1 MADIKDKL
9 PTPPGENK
17 PSDKGVSHG
26 VMSKSFGLQRK
37 TLARVIGL
45 EKRVDKIES
54 GSGGIDADKFIE
66 INRGIAAVNSNMQ
79 AIADTIEADLIA
91 EREQARDEKLDSKQ
105 EIDDIKKGKAEKF
118 LELKREK
125 KLVKPMQ
132 KITDK
137 AKGVFQKLFDGLT
150 ALFGGWLVDKGSKM
164 LKAWSEGDTE
174 TFNEMKNEIIKAL
187 SIVGGILLAINIG
200 SIISALSALITGITV
215 GVPAI
220 LGLLANPVT
229 WVVAAGL
236 GLGWLLTKNA
246 EHRKEKRNQKTDSM
260 VADAIWLD
268 AWQERELGVKG
279 FTQTGPVKIG
289 SNHKWWNL
297 TMIRQ
302 ERAFKKKWEKERMEN
317 EWWLRD
323 YGHGRNFEDMD
334 LLNTELKRV
343 IKDIEKL
350 EKKQAKLR
358 NKGKELTTGD
368 LAKLEW
374 NYKMRKGIS
383 ESIQAHNELWPKEGP
398 PKFPTKR
405 AQIEVAVMENRL
417 RKEGLSENK
426 IAERVLKWKKDN
438 PDKWRPE
445 WLQLEGFNTTKPEI
459 RKYVDDKLNLDL
471 QIKLN
476 NEKRNQNLNKGEIK
490 IDTSDDSD
498 SSDDNNLSFFNSS
511 FNIDSSWVAQSSL
524 KDGQFQSIATNAFD
538 PANRIDIIPFPVGD
552 KNENGNQSL
561 TTGNATELI
570 DIYMT
575 NDSNDYTHLYKY
587 IYQVGDE

>member
-9 PTPPGENK
+9 PSPPGEK
-17 PSDKGVSHG
+17 DSSGGVSHG

-54 GSGGIDADKFIE
+54 GSGGIDADKFID

-79 AIADTIEADLIA
+79 AIADTIEADLVA
-91 EREQARDEKLDSKQ
+91 EREQARDEKLESKQ
-105 EIDDIKKGKAEKF
+105 ELDDIKKGKAEKF

-125 KLVKPMQ
+125 KILQPMK
-132 KITDK
+132 KITEN
-137 AKGVFQKLFDGLT
+137 AKGVFQRLFDGLT
-150 ALFGGWLVDKGSKM
+150 SLFGGFILDKGSKM
-164 LKAWSEGDTE
+164 LDAWASGDTE
-174 TFNEMKNEIIKAL
+174 RFDEMKNEIIKSL
-187 SIVGGILLAINIG
+187 QIVGGILLAINIG
-200 SIISALSALITGITV
+200 SIISALSALVTGITV

-246 EHRKEKRNQKTDSM
+246 EHRQEQKKQRTDEK
-260 VADAIWLD
+260 VAESIWLD
-268 AWQERELGVKG
+268 AFKENELGVTG
-279 FTQTGPVKIG
+279 FVQTGPVQLK
-289 SNHKWWNL
+289 SNHKWWNFKAVN
-297 TMIRQ
+297 Q
-302 ERAFKKKWEKERMEN
+302 EREWKKKWEKERMEN
-317 EWWLRD
+317 EWWVRE
-323 YGHGRNFEDMD
+323 YGHGRNFEDMS

-350 EKKQAKLR
+350 EKKQARLK
-358 NKGKELTTGD
+358 NKGQQLTKED

-383 ESIQAHNELWPKEGP
+383 DSIQAHNELWPKEGP
-398 PKFPTKR
+398 PKFPTKM

-417 RKEGLSENK
+417 RREGLSENK
-426 IAERVLKWKKDN
+426 IAERVLQWKKDN

-445 WLQLEGFNTTKPEI
+445 WLQLEEFQTTKPEI

-476 NEKRNQNLNKGEIK
+476 NEKRNQNINKGEVK
-490 IDTSDDSD
+490 IDTSKIESSD
-498 SSDDNNLSFFNSS
+498 SSDGTGINFNTALNLDFSKDAMKSLNDTKFSEIATSAFSSENKFDFVPFSVDNNLE
-511 FNIDSSWVAQSSL
+511 L
-524 KDGQFQSIATNAFD
+524 DGDVT
-538 PANRIDIIPFPVGD
+538 
-552 KNENGNQSL
+552 E
-561 TTGNATELI
+561 GNATELFSVI
-570 DIYMT
+570 TKNNANTYLDLYENIYE
-575 NDSNDYTHLYKY
+575 K
-587 IYQVGDE
+587 